1 MICYSRYTFNHDD
14 IWMWLNIYES
24 QPIFNGYRPSDGRFF
39 PLASLDLN
47 LIAIFSHSPYV
58 FFAFNAL
65 IVFSVGILLWSI
77 LELILG
83 EKFYTLRVL
92 LLLCILLHPGFV
104 TIMLGICFPER
115 LQVFFL
121 ALFVISSIKFYR
133 YNSTS
138 SAIIGLISANIA
150 LYYKEPTF
158 LIIGSF
164 ALLMLLDSK
173 NPKQRDR
180 TLDSQQP
187 KKVKHERVSGGEA
200 GFTPAE
206 TILKGMDSIKHKRNS
221 CWYYATLLLSVFVFL
236 ILYFALIT
244 PHIEKAYTRG
254 VFFSAYE
261 EILYILKGLFSFIIT
276 DSFLLLL
283 LPTLLLYRIFS
294 FVFKKDRKHIFW
306 DSLLLGGFLYLCAF
320 IKLHLFDTYYLIPIY
335 FITLGAM
342 LYFLLSLNLIKHTIF
357 KGILILCALLICI
370 NTIPM
375 GIYTYISLKTE
386 GVKFHE
392 TLAFVAGKAKE
403 KASANQILTLYF
415 DGNGR
420 GDENYTTWYWGY
432 FACYLKILYGTSH
445 FDIKTKDENPP
456 TLWRK
461 IHQQRYPKL
470 SIYNDDNVT
479 TPQSG
484 DLIILNS
491 STIINA
497 NNHYTDKLA
506 QKYHLIYTSKAFSIP
521 YIGLKP
527 LLKTIFKQSQTI
539 QNAAEHNQNT
549 FKLPLRDYIFEV
561 Y

>member
-14 IWMWLNIYES
+14 IWMWLDIYES

-47 LIAIFSHSPYV
+47 LIAIFSHNPYV
-58 FFAFNAL
+58 FFTFNAL
-65 IVFSVGILLWSI
+65 IVFSAGILLWSI
-77 LELILG
+77 LDLILE

-121 ALFVISSIKFYR
+121 ALFVVSSIKYYR
-133 YNSTS
+133 HNSTS
-138 SAIIGLISANIA
+138 SAIIGLISANVA

-164 ALLMLLDSK
+164 ALLMLLDS
-173 NPKQRDR
+173 
-180 TLDSQQP
+180 
-187 KKVKHERVSGGEA
+187 
-200 GFTPAE
+200 
-206 TILKGMDSIKHKRNS
+206 IKHKRNS
-221 CWYYATLLLSVFVFL
+221 CWYYAALLFSVFVFL
-236 ILYFALIT
+236 ILYFTLII
-244 PHIEKAYTRG
+244 PHIEKAYTRWTFLS
-254 VFFSAYE
+254 VYE
-261 EILYILKGLFSFIIT
+261 EMLHIFKGLFSFIIT

-283 LPTLLLYRIFS
+283 LPALLLYRIFS

-342 LYFLLSLNLIKHTIF
+342 LYFLFSLNLIRHTIF
-357 KGILILCALLICI
+357 KGILILCALLMCI

-392 TLAFVAGKAKE
+392 SLAFVAEKAKE
-403 KASANQILTLYF
+403 KANANQILTLYF

-420 GDENYTTWYWGY
+420 GDENYATWYWGY
-432 FACYLKILYGTSH
+432 FACYLNILYETSH

-461 IHQQRYPKL
+461 MHRQCSPKL
-470 SIYNDDNVT
+470 SIYDDDNVT

-491 STIINA
+491 STKINA
-497 NNHYTDKLA
+497 NSSYIDNLA
-506 QKYHLIYTSKAFSIP
+506 QKYHLIYTSSAFSIP

-527 LLKTIFKQSQTI
+527 LLKTIFKQSRTI
-539 QNAAEHNQNT
+539 QDASRHDQNILN
-549 FKLPLRDYIFEV
+549 LPLRDYIFEA